1 MCICPAEPPLLCTH
15 VTRGRAGFGKRE
27 ARGPAEEGGSG
38 STAPPLCQAATGK
51 HVRAAQG
58 AGAGA
63 AHPISCP
70 TRLTRCSP
78 FSQQP
83 PGGKGRGDA
92 ACNPLDAKGT
102 PRWPPSPQTTTMT
115 QRRRGPG
122 AEQLLVGAGAA
133 WLRDQHPVTSSDA
146 HLVGLWLYVRA
157 HLAQHSLGVPPEVGT
172 GARGCPHLPGKF
184 WEQGIPK
191 ATLRMYQVDHPAQS
205 VPEILGRAGRGPG
218 RPLRGRARTRA
229 GSGHLP
235 HPRGLEPTPGER
247 PSTWL
252 PLPRGLGTWPLCP
265 LQPCLGVS

>member
-27 ARGPAEEGGSG
+27 AVGAQHRPCARQPLVSTCVQHGEG
-38 STAPPLCQAATGK
+38 A
-51 HVRAAQG
+51 R
-58 AGAGA
+58 A
-63 AHPISCP
+63 AHPTSCP
-70 TRLTRCSP
+70 TWLTRCSP

-92 ACNPLDAKGT
+92 ACNPLDSKGT

-157 HLAQHSLGVPPEVGT
+157 HVARHSLGVPPEVGT
-172 GARGCPHLPGKF
+172 GARGCPHLPGKL

-191 ATLRMYQVDHPAQS
+191 ATLRMYQVGHPAQS
-205 VPEILGRAGRGPG
+205 VPGKLGRAGRGPG
-218 RPLRGRARTRA
+218 RPQASSYQG
-229 GSGHLP
+229 GH
-235 HPRGLEPTPGER
+235 
-247 PSTWL
+247 
-252 PLPRGLGTWPLCP
+252 
-265 LQPCLGVS
+265 